1 MQNRFFKMAIVVA
14 TLDFAWEK
22 EPGPGAICN
31 WMTVPKWLG
40 TTILNV

>member
-1 MQNRFFKMAIVVA
+1 MTYQMMLMRDVA
-14 TLDFAWEK
+14 TLDSACEK